1 METVTLTSEEQKE
14 IESLRST
21 FSNLVTDLGLISY
34 QLLDLTERKQS
45 IEQQMIGIRDR
56 EASMYKQLSSKY
68 GTGYVDESGNFVKS

>member
-34 QLLDLTERKQS
+34 QLSYR
-45 IEQQMIGIRDR
+45 
-56 EASMYKQLSSKY
+56 
-68 GTGYVDESGNFVKS
+68 F